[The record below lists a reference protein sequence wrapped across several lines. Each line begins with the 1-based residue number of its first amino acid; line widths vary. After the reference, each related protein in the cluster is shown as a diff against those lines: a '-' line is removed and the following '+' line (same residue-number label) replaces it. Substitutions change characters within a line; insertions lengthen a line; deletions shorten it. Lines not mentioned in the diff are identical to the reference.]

1 MKKISLW
8 SSPPPVL
15 ISPHDSGQK
24 ISINYPTRA
33 SFLHYLNKLEAP
45 KSSSSRLLL
54 DKRLA
59 PKYMLEDCPKF
70 NIFKLAKNDPTKELK
85 RQANEKKIAER
96 ARYTQMGSA
105 FKKIPKN
112 YRQPFTA
119 VNELKEFV
127 HHENISEIYTHGRL
141 FGPQRLTFQPKNKH
155 NVPLFQKEKSIKFE
169 IPESIESGSKN
180 DEKSSDESLM
190 SKGTGSVSST
200 SSYSDSF
207 SEKGAPLF
215 NRSSFQTVS
224 GNKISVWVADIY
236 HDNFS
241 KTRSFI
247 EDRKNICLM
256 NLSTRL
262 NEQVI
267 ARLNNRSQEE
277 TNYLALAE
285 GELISQREDHD
296 RFIQELTLRTTESIK
311 RAEEA
316 NSKRVHRKDMLKRFT
331 HRINAMEAEYIKLE
345 DEYKRLKTYKDFLD
359 SVAKDVEAKRESTR
373 MAALKLSLIS
383 EEKKEREEQEVGK
396 TQNSEVISD
405 IFETPLDFI
414 DLLTELESDNLTLIE
429 SIQEQDEVLELL
441 RFKIKKVEK
450 LLDAQKSTWDE
461 YISRQ
466 ENINADLLKSA
477 AEIESA
483 RSQIKT
489 FSQLKRYEA
498 FALGSLDQFDPPW
511 LKDDKANRKLDKVV
525 DKSTIEQL
533 LDVLQKQIN
542 KIYCKVFRKEK
553 STKLGIIVMLKNLES
568 TMDDLD
574 KRQLKYD
581 RMAVLKAKKVVDEYN
596 RAVAREHR
604 RAIEERTNEIRRKK
618 AFERSLEPPKY
629 HRGRRVIERS
639 LPPACKRRVLKTEKE
654 ETSADDDNKDAYLFK

>member
-1 MKKISLW
+1 MSLW
-8 SSPPPVL
+8 SAPTPAL
-15 ISPHDSGQK
+15 YSPHDSGKK
-24 ISINYPTRA
+24 IAINYPTRA
-33 SFLHYLNKLEAP
+33 SFLRYLNKLEAP
-45 KSSSSRLLL
+45 KSAGNRLLL
-54 DKRLA
+54 DKRPA
-59 PKYMLEDCPKF
+59 PKYMLENCPKY
-70 NIFKLAKNDPTKELK
+70 NIFKLTKNDPTKELK
-85 RQANEKKIAER
+85 RQASEKKIAER
-96 ARYTQMGSA
+96 VRCTQFGNV
-105 FKKIPKN
+105 FKKVPKN

-127 HHENISEIYTHGRL
+127 HYENITEIYTHGRL
-141 FGPQRLTFQPKNKH
+141 FGPQRLTFQPRNKH
-155 NVPLFQKEKSIKFE
+155 NVPLFQKKKSIKVE
-169 IPESIESGSKN
+169 SPESLESGSKN
-180 DEKSSDESLM
+180 ERKSSGESLR
-190 SKGTGSVSST
+190 SKSTESDSTT
-200 SSYSDSF
+200 SSYTESF
-207 SEKGAPLF
+207 SDKGVF
-215 NRSSFQTVS
+215 SVNRSSLQTIS
-224 GNKISVWVADIY
+224 GNKTSVWVADRY

-241 KTRSFI
+241 KTRAFI

-256 NLSTRL
+256 NLSTQI
-262 NEQVI
+262 NEEEI
-267 ARLNNRSQEE
+267 ARLTNRLKEE
-277 TNYLALAE
+277 SDYLALAE
-285 GELISQREDHD
+285 GELTGQREDHD

-316 NSKRVHRKDMLKRFT
+316 NSKRVYRMDMLKRFT

-359 SVAKDVEAKRESTR
+359 SVAKNVEAKRESTR

-383 EEKKEREEQEVGK
+383 EEKKEKEDQEIEK
-396 TQNSEVISD
+396 TQNYEVISD

-441 RFKIKKVEK
+441 RFKIKKAQR

-466 ENINADLLKSA
+466 EDINSDLLKRA
-477 AEIESA
+477 ADIESA
-483 RSQIKT
+483 RNQIKT
-489 FSQLKRYEA
+489 FSQLKRYEG
-498 FALGSLDQFDPPW
+498 FSLGSLDQFDPPW
-511 LKDDKANRKLDKVV
+511 LKDGKVAKKLDKVV
-525 DKSTIEQL
+525 DKTTIDQL

-604 RAIEERTNEIRRKK
+604 RAIEEMTNEIRRKK
-618 AFERSLEPPKY
+618 AFERSSEPPKY

-639 LPPACKRRVLKTEKE
+639 LPPACKRRVQKVAKE
-654 ETSADDDNKDAYLFK
+654 ETSADAGDKDAYLFK